1 MDRLIIKGGARL
13 KGSVTISGSKNA
25 SLPICIAAV
34 LAPGAST
41 IANVPHLR
49 DITTTS
55 TLLQSLGATVER
67 AGSSLRIDAASIN
80 TVEATYDLV
89 KTMRASVL
97 VLGPLL
103 ARFGRAR
110 VSLPGGC
117 AIGARPID
125 QHLKGLKALGA
136 EIRLEHG
143 YVEALCKKWL
153 KGARINFDLSTVG
166 GTEHLM
172 MAAALAKGETILE
185 NAAREPEIVDLA
197 AYLNLMG
204 AHVEGAGTDT
214 IRIQGVE
221 QLTPADY
228 EVMPDRIEAGTF
240 MIAAAITGG
249 DVMIHNM
256 KLEHLDA
263 LCFKL
268 QDAGVEI
275 TSKDG
280 VVRVQGPRRPRAV
293 NIKTR
298 PYPGFPTDMQ
308 AQFMALMCV
317 ADGASVISENIFE
330 NRFMHVSELQRFG
343 ADITIEGKSATVKG
357 LRKLSG
363 APVMATDPRASA
375 SLVLAGL
382 VAENITE
389 ISRIYHLDRGYEL
402 LESKLSGLGA
412 CIERV
417 QGP

>member
-1 MDRLIIKGGARL
+1 MDKLIINGGKKL
-13 KGSVTISGSKNA
+13 KGEVTVSGSKNA
-25 SLPICIAAV
+25 SLPICIAAI
-34 LAPGAST
+34 LAEGSSH
-41 IANVPHLR
+41 ISNVPQLR
-49 DITTTS
+49 DINTTAK
-55 TLLQSLGATVER
+55 LLQSLGAVVER
-67 AGSSLRIDAASIN
+67 DENSMRVDASTIN

-103 ARFGRAR
+103 ARFGRSR

-143 YVEALCKKWL
+143 YVEATAKKGL
-153 KGARINFDLSTVG
+153 KGARVNFDVSTVG

-172 MAAALAKGETILE
+172 MAAALATGTTVLE
-185 NAAREPEIVDLA
+185 NAAREPEIADLA
-197 AYLNLMG
+197 DYLNMMG
-204 AHVEGAGTDT
+204 ARIEGAGTDT
-214 IRIQGVE
+214 IRIQGVSG
-221 QLTPADY
+221 LTPAAY

-240 MIAAAITGG
+240 ICAAAITGG
-249 DVMIHNM
+249 DVKIKGM

-263 LCFKL
+263 LSFKL
-268 QDAGVEI
+268 MDAGVEI
-275 TSKDG
+275 TNRNG
-280 VVRVQGPRRPRAV
+280 VVRVKGPKRPNAI

-308 AQFMALMCV
+308 AQFMALMCI

-343 ADITIEGKSATVKG
+343 ADITIEGNSATVKG
-357 LRKLSG
+357 VKKLSG
-363 APVMATDPRASA
+363 APVMATDLRASA

-382 VAENITE
+382 AAEGTTE
-389 ISRIYHLDRGYEL
+389 IQRIYHLDRGYERI
-402 LESKLSGLGA
+402 ESKLAALGA
-412 CIERV
+412 DIKRV
-417 QGP
+417 SEL